1 MIQELIS
8 ALLMPL
14 NSRVDKRIPKKTF
27 VDSVFVSSAD
37 KKLIQELVEELQWI
51 AALKPSNIAVK
62 PFRTDVREYIE
73 IAVILVRL
81 KAETKS
87 LKLAQI
93 IHRAIPYP
101 VFLIISSPEALAI
114 SLAHKRWAQASSEK
128 VVIEDFRKTVIDA
141 DGHAGC
147 VKEFVQSLG
156 LSGIEKNN
164 LFDLYQAWMNRL
176 IALESSYLTGTFK
189 LSSDSD
195 THEKMRKGLENHAK
209 LCAELKLL
217 KSQAAKE
224 KQISRRVNLNLKIKE
239 LENSLMGL
247 VSALAEKEE

>member
-1 MIQELIS
+1 MIQEIIS
-8 ALLMPL
+8 ALLIPL

-27 VDSVFVSSAD
+27 VDSALVSNAD
-37 KKLIQELVEELQWI
+37 KKLIQESVEELQWV

-62 PFRTDVREYIE
+62 PFRNDVREYIE

-81 KAETKS
+81 RAETKS
-87 LKLAQI
+87 VKLAQI

-114 SLAHKRWAQASSEK
+114 SLAHKRWAQASNEK
-128 VVIEDFRKTVIDA
+128 CVIEDFRKTLIDA
-141 DGHAGC
+141 DGYESC
-147 VKEFVQSLG
+147 VKEFLKHLG
-156 LSGIEKNN
+156 LSGLDKNN
-164 LFDLYQAWMNRL
+164 LFDLYQGWMNRL

-189 LSSDSD
+189 LSSDNRA
-195 THEKMRKGLENHAK
+195 HEKIRNELENHAQ
-209 LCAELKLL
+209 LCTELKLL

-239 LENSLMGL
+239 LENALMSL
-247 VSALAEKEE
+247 VSALAEEGE

>member
-8 ALLMPL
+8 SLLIPL
-14 NSRVDKRIPKKTF
+14 NSRVDKRIPKKAF
-27 VDSVFVSSAD
+27 VDSVFISSGD
-37 KKLIQELVEELQWI
+37 KKLIQESIEELQWI

-62 PFRTDVREYIE
+62 AFKNDVREYIE
-73 IAVILVRL
+73 IAVISVRL
-81 KAETKS
+81 RSETKS
-87 LKLAQI
+87 LKVAQI

-114 SLAHKRWAQASSEK
+114 SLAHKRWAQASNEK
-128 VVIEDFRKTVIDA
+128 FVIEDFRKTLIAA
-141 DGHAGC
+141 DSHEGC
-147 VKEFVQSLG
+147 VNEFLQSLG
-156 LSGIEKNN
+156 LSRLAKNN
-164 LFDLYQAWMNRL
+164 LFDLYQGWMNRL

-189 LSSDSD
+189 LLSDSD
-195 THEKMRKGLENHAK
+195 THEKTRRDLENHAK

-239 LENSLMGL
+239 MENSLTSLVLGL
-247 VSALAEKEE
+247 KDNEE